1 MAAFIF
7 SFKDWGSLLR
17 IVLYYSTKYIKMKK
31 IASIV
36 FLLMLAGVHFL
47 AAQNVGIGTATPA
60 FKLDVEGNL
69 RAKGNRVYIGIEGQF
84 IASSSSTALY
94 TNANWEPLSNNAFD
108 LGTLSFRWETVFAS
122 NLNINQ
128 SIISNGQSG
137 STGIFL
143 GNNVSG
149 KELNAGRIGYS
160 LFSTNTLDIV
170 GAGNSPLSRR
180 IKLWAE
186 DAVEMT
192 GGLIVNEN
200 ARIDGSINVV
210 GKIQRSSTGLTNLVP
225 IAMASVNEFGTVVGS
240 TGNVSVVKNMSAG
253 LSEITI
259 GGETIT
265 INGYIIQVTPVYT
278 FTSDDIEDYAVS
290 VRIADGKIRLYI
302 LRNSTASNSPY
313 HLVVYKLG

>member
-7 SFKDWGSLLR
+7 SFKDSGSLLR

-186 DAVEMT
+186 DVTEMT
-192 GGLIVNEN
+192 GN
-200 ARIDGSINVV
+200 ASVFGNINVAGKVTRSATGSI
-210 GKIQRSSTGLTNLVP
+210 NLVP
-225 IAMASVNEFGTVVGS
+225 IALAYVDEFGNVSGG
-240 TGNVSVVKNMSAG
+240 TGNVTVLKNMSTG
-253 LSEITI
+253 LNEITI
-259 GGETIT
+259 IGETIT
-265 INGYIIQVTPVYT
+265 INGYIIQATPVYV
-278 FTSDDIEDYAVS
+278 FTSDQIEDLDTS
-290 VRIADGKIRLYI
+290 IRIADGKIRLYTF
-302 LRNSTASNSPY
+302 RDSTATNLAY
-313 HLVVYKLG
+313 HLIIYKLN